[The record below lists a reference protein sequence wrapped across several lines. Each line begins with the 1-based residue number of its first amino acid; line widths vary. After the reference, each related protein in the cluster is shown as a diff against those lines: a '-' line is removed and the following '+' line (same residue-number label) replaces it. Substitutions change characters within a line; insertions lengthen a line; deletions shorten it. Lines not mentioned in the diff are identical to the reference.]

1 MSSELELEVEVKALI
16 RYADD
21 LKKANQDLKLNL
33 DRIAARNS
41 KLIEQRNKLIEQ
53 RNKLIEQRNKIIEQ
67 RNKAIVQRDKAR
79 EDRSKLSVQLD
90 EALQCNNEYLNFK
103 SNS

>member
-41 KLIEQRNKLIEQ
+41 
-53 RNKLIEQRNKIIEQ
+53 KLIEQRNKIIEQ